1 MTYAGLKS
9 MIYAGLDKNDPRVKA
24 ALTYIKQHYTLDE
37 NPGLGQQGLYYYYH
51 TFAKTMAVLGEPT
64 IVDAKGVAHD
74 WRAELVA
81 ALAKRQQPDGG
92 WVNPADRFMEGDPNL
107 VTAYALLALAYTRKK

>member
-1 MTYAGLKS
+1 
-9 MIYAGLDKNDPRVKA
+9 
-24 ALTYIKQHYTLDE
+24 
-37 NPGLGQQGLYYYYH
+37 
-51 TFAKTMAVLGEPT
+51 MAVLGEAT
-64 IVDAKGVAHD
+64 IVDAKGVSHD
-74 WRAELVA
+74 WRADLIA